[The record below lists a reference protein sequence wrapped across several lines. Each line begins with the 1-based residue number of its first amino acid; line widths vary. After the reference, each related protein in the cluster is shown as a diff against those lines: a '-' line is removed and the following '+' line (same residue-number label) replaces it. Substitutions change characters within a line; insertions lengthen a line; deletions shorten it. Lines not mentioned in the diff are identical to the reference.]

1 MKRAALV
8 QRRERQK
15 VQTVSCPCCEARL
28 ALHFINGEN
37 AVYDVTLLG
46 TTVDSQPH
54 DGKLSRMEA
63 AGQDFK
69 DATTAHRVHDEKDS
83 GNEVQAYILETSAT
97 DTLLDKEMRE
107 IQPEKS
113 RPEEDKKH
121 LCLQSTVK
129 TSGDGPGNSKL
140 FSLFYRSKKTV
151 HLVRHGH
158 TSSLISLVEPS
169 ARFDLRLTTL
179 GHQQARNIAPKM
191 AALKPEVILVSPLTR
206 ALQTLSGAFP
216 SIQEPGQHHVEV
228 TPLHAEHVMCTG
240 DIGRP
245 PKILAG
251 EFPWLSFDGLPE
263 VWWYSQSE
271 HPNDAVRME
280 FNSVEPMEELRKRV
294 GVFRQFLRSRPE
306 NIIVVIGHS
315 TFFKELTSS
324 RQRLMNSVF
333 TSKCHG
339 F

>member
-1 MKRAALV
+1 M
-8 QRRERQK
+8 Q
-15 VQTVSCPCCEARL
+15 
-28 ALHFINGEN
+28 
-37 AVYDVTLLG
+37 
-46 TTVDSQPH
+46 
-54 DGKLSRMEA
+54 
-63 AGQDFK
+63 
-69 DATTAHRVHDEKDS
+69 
-83 GNEVQAYILETSAT
+83 
-97 DTLLDKEMRE
+97 
-107 IQPEKS
+107 
-113 RPEEDKKH
+113 DKKH

-324 RQRLMNSVF
+324 RQRLMNCE
-333 TSKCHG
+333 TRTILL
-339 F
+339 